1 MESFMYSNKN
11 TNEQTAL
18 IAALKESPSPV
29 TSVQRSM
36 PSRQKSY
43 IVSVPNKYKKKYLI
57 SS

>member
-18 IAALKESPSPV
+18 IAALKESPSPE

-43 IVSVPNKYKKKYLI
+43 IVSVPNKYKKILDL
-57 SS
+57 